1 MITKSSAFLLYNELI
16 NVPVNQLCHN
26 NNIQDLELYIG
37 PDIGQVLRFST
48 FCIYLIRISDFCY

>member
-37 PDIGQVLRFST
+37 NLNIPHK
-48 FCIYLIRISDFCY
+48 